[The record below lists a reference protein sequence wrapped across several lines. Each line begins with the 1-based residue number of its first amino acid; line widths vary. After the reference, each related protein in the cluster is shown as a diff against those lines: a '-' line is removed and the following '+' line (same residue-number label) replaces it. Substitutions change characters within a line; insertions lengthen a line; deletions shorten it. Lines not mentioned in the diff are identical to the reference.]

1 MKTKQLTKRIRYID
15 DEFIPS
21 LEEQKENILAN
32 FDFEHVANVMKMN
45 IRKDYETGECSPWK
59 IFFKDIGLHLP
70 TPARL
75 KEYAIT
81 LLDSVIS
88 YKSKTAIESF
98 GPFVVTKM
106 FNRLYL
112 YFVVESWSYD

>member
-1 MKTKQLTKRIRYID
+1 MRTKQLTKKTRYID

-21 LEEQKENILAN
+21 LEEQKETILAN

-45 IRKDYETGECSPWK
+45 IKKDYETGECSPWE
-59 IFFKDIGLHLP
+59 IFFENTGFHLP
-70 TPARL
+70 TPERL

-81 LLDSVIS
+81 LLDSAIS
-88 YKSKTAIESF
+88 HKNKTTIETF
-98 GPFVVTKM
+98 GPFMVTKA